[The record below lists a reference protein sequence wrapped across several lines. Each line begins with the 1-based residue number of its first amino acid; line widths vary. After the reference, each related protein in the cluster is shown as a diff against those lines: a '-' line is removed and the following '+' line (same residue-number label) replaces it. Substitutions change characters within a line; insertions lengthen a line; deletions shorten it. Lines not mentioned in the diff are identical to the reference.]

1 MLSSDVPQDSSQQM
15 GRFQAE
21 SALLK
26 SALCQQIQAMAQNGG
41 GGMDG
46 GRRSMD
52 GSGGPGRDMNEMMM
66 RQVAAAGGNA
76 TNLAMLANQSAQGL
90 MHLARGVGPGSGGG
104 GHRMGVGGVDPGF
117 GGYPL
122 PGRHGGHNLPLP
134 PPNGLNQY
142 SGLSAAGDGIKGGG
156 IDGATLASGGMGPI

>member
-1 MLSSDVPQDSSQQM
+1 MSGGEDEGEDHLDDQDTKRKKRLELNRKAAQESRKRKKIRIEELQRSVVFLTRENNELREQNELLRQMLSSDVPQDSSQQM

-21 SALLK
+21 SASLK
-26 SALCQQIQAMAQNGG
+26 LALCQQIQAMAQNGG

-66 RQVAAAGGNA
+66 RHVAAAGGNA

-90 MHLARGVGPGSGGG
+90 MHLARGVGPG
-104 GHRMGVGGVDPGF
+104 
-117 GGYPL
+117 
-122 PGRHGGHNLPLP
+122 
-134 PPNGLNQY
+134 
-142 SGLSAAGDGIKGGG
+142 
-156 IDGATLASGGMGPI
+156 